1 MDEAVETLLPTSAP
15 EQVECWRCG
24 KLIAATSAACPVCR
38 ARVSAAAVQEGA
50 VTQSAPGAKSNSAT
64 ARRKPDS
71 AMPPAAERVLYYFLA
86 LLGLSVAQRFIAAI
100 AIHGAADP
108 ERVQQWLTASFEAVD
123 SVLIL
128 LAVWRLPRPAAP
140 APLSASHRAAG
151 WLAGPPLLFAALAVN
166 LAYHHLLRSFTSA
179 PDWLTRDQDMAGQ
192 SIAWL
197 ALTICVQPAIFEEL
211 FFRYLTLGHLRS
223 VMGVHAA
230 VWVSSLI
237 FGLAHLGVPLSIPA
251 LIVVGVALGYARVWS
266 GSLLLPMLM
275 HFAHNLVV
283 VFLELNS

>member
-1 MDEAVETLLPTSAP
+1 MDEAVETLLPQLAP
-15 EQVECWRCG
+15 AEVVCWRCG
-24 KLIAATSAACPVCR
+24 KVVAAASAACPVCR
-38 ARVSAAAVQEGA
+38 ARVAPATTLEGGA
-50 VTQSAPGAKSNSAT
+50 LQSAPTAQRKSAT

-71 AMPPAAERVLYYFLA
+71 AIPPAAERVLYYFLA
-86 LLGLSVAQRFIAAI
+86 LLGLSVAQRLIAAVV
-100 AIHGAADP
+100 IHGSADP
-108 ERVQQWLTASFEAVD
+108 QRVQEWLTAVFEVVD
-123 SVLIL
+123 SALIL
-128 LAVWRLPRPAAP
+128 VALWRLPRPATSA
-140 APLSASHRAAG
+140 ALSTTHRAAG

-166 LAYHHLLRSFTSA
+166 LAYHHLLQRFTSS
-179 PDWLTRDQDMAGQ
+179 PDWFTRDPDMATQ

-197 ALTICVQPAIFEEL
+197 VLTICVQPAVFEEL

-237 FGLAHLGVPLSIPA
+237 FGLAHLGVPLSMPA

-283 VFLELNS
+283 VFLELNA